1 MSTYFKYTIDVLQS
15 SHSIKI
21 KGASYTWAPMNA
33 SAVIMHNHFYWKKEK
48 KIKETFYL
56 HIVNIIK
63 AYNTVSKSGA
73 F

>member
-1 MSTYFKYTIDVLQS
+1 M
-15 SHSIKI
+15 
-21 KGASYTWAPMNA
+21 WAPMNA

-48 KIKETFYL
+48 EIKETFYL

-63 AYNTVSKSGA
+63 AHNTVSKSGA